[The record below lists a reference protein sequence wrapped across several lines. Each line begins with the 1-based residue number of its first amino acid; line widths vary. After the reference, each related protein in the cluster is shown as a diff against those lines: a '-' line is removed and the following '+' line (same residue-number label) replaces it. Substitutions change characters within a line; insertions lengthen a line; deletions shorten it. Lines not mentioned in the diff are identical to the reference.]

1 MPGALPPEGGL
12 RPHSR
17 GMKEALLYE
26 KAAGGKVVCG
36 LCAHRCRIGPGK
48 RGICGVREN
57 RDGRLMTLVY
67 GKAISQAVDP
77 IEKKPLYHFL
87 PGSSSF
93 SVATAG
99 CNFRCRF
106 CQNSQIS
113 QGPREGI
120 ALLGEG
126 IALPGEGGA
135 VGGFDLPPERLVEEA
150 ELSGALSIS
159 YTYTEPTVFFEYAL
173 DSARLAS
180 RHGMKNVFVT
190 NGYMTAEALEMLH
203 PDLHG
208 ANVDLKSFRDEFY
221 RKEAGARLEPVL
233 ESLRVMKRQGVWVE
247 VTTLLIPGLNDSQAE
262 LRDIARFIR
271 DDLGPEVPWH
281 VSRFFPHYR
290 AMDIPAT
297 PLGTVRGAR
306 EIGLEE
312 GLYYVYTGNVP
323 GDGGEATSCSRC
335 AAVLVERQGLVV
347 TANRVSGGR
356 CPECGSTVHG
366 VFG

>member
-1 MPGALPPEGGL
+1 
-12 RPHSR
+12 
-17 GMKEALLYE
+17 MKEALLYE

-36 LCAHRCRIGPGK
+36 LCAHRCRIAPGK

-67 GKAISQAVDP
+67 GKAVSQAVDP

-106 CQNSQIS
+106 CQNSSIS
-113 QGPREGI
+113 QGPREGD
-120 ALLGEG
+120 
-126 IALPGEGGA
+126 A

-150 ELSGALSIS
+150 GLSGALSIS

-180 RHGMKNVFVT
+180 RRGMKNVFVT
-190 NGYMTAEALEMLH
+190 NGYMTVEALEMLH

-208 ANVDLKSFRDEFY
+208 ANVDLKSFRDGFY
-221 RKEAGARLEPVL
+221 REEAGARLEPVL

-247 VTTLLIPGLNDSQAE
+247 VTTLLIPGLNDSEEE

-290 AMDIPAT
+290 AMDLPAT
-297 PLGTVRGAR
+297 PLGTVRRAR
-306 EIGLEE
+306 AIGLEE
-312 GLYYVYTGNVP
+312 GLHYVYTGNVP
-323 GDGGEATSCSRC
+323 GDGGEATTCPEC
-335 AAVLVERQGLVV
+335 AAVLIERHGFVV
-347 TANRVSGGR
+347 AASRVSGGR
-356 CPECGSTVHG
+356 CAECGSMVHG